1 MHRQRHAFSHS
12 RSLSR
17 AHAPTKYIWV
27 SRVAKHYLFE
37 ALFCFSNI
45 NTGTHSLTHSLTI
58 SAIVGIT
65 MCESTRE
72 WERARHEPP
81 SNGTFFFRFCL
92 LFFVI
97 FTSVRCVCVCVSW
110 KLALIFEIVIPMN
123 YVWNVE
129 KKIYWRKKKKRRIVG
144 SGGGQTEADFIIQ
157 PPLTHSSTFFLS
169 VCAVYSFQIL
179 SFITGYRICEYKH
192 GVFRKRNA
200 CASCINQNESIFF
213 LCVSRFN
220 H

>member
-12 RSLSR
+12 RSISR

-97 FTSVRCVCVCVSW
+97 FTSVRCVCVCFL
-110 KLALIFEIVIPMN
+110 KTGAYI
-123 YVWNVE
+123 WNRHSNELCMECREENLLKE
-129 KKIYWRKKKKRRIVG
+129 KKEAKNCGVGGRANRSRFYHSAAAHTLIY
-144 SGGGQTEADFIIQ
+144 
-157 PPLTHSSTFFLS
+157 FFSLRL
-169 VCAVYSFQIL
+169 C
-179 SFITGYRICEYKH
+179 C
-192 GVFRKRNA
+192 
-200 CASCINQNESIFF
+200 IFF
-213 LCVSRFN
+213 SNFILYHRVPDLWI
-220 H
+220 